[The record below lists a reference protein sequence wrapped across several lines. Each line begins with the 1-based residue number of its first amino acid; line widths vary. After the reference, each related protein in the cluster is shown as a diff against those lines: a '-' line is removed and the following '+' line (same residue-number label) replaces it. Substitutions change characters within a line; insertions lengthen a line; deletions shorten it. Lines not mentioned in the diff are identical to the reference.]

1 MLFCSLKRGITLN
14 IRVLCSVLTISA
26 FVVVVFD
33 VVVVVVVLTLYVFR
47 FFFRRLAVVLVSDFL
62 FHHS

>member
-33 VVVVVVVLTLYVFR
+33 VVVVVVLTLYVFR